1 MSMDRKVIWVGLGSL
16 SVILV
21 GIVLAVIFAKPP
33 SFLGTTYEPIPA
45 PEIAMPLAD
54 GSEFR
59 LSEHKGQVVLIFF
72 GYTYCPDVCPITLAN
87 LKLVATELGADA
99 GRLQVLFIT
108 MDPDRDTPERIQE
121 YASRFDPSFIGIS
134 GPIEEL
140 GQVWDDYGAYRELG
154 PKDANGNYLVTHSSR
169 VTAIDTHGD
178 LRLSFTFDTR
188 WQDIL
193 HDVKL
198 LLAEE

>member
-1 MSMDRKVIWVGLGSL
+1 MDRKVIWVGVGSL
-16 SVILV
+16 LVILV
-21 GIVLAVIFAKPP
+21 GIALAVLFARPP
-33 SFLGTTYEPIPA
+33 SFLGTSYEPIPA
-45 PEIAMPLAD
+45 PEIDMPLAD
-54 GSEFR
+54 GTQFR
-59 LSEHKGQVVLIFF
+59 LSDHKGQVVLVFF

-87 LKLVATELGADA
+87 MKQVVTELGADA
-99 GRLQVLFIT
+99 QRVQVVFVT

-121 YASRFDPSFIGIS
+121 YASRFYPTFVGIS

-140 GQVWDDYGAYRELG
+140 GKIWGDYGAYRELS
-154 PKDANGNYLVTHSSR
+154 PKDENGNYLVTHSSR
-169 VTAIDTHGD
+169 VTVIDTHGD
-178 LRLSFTFDTR
+178 LRLSFTFESR

>member
-1 MSMDRKVIWVGLGSL
+1 MDRKVIWVGLGSL
-16 SVILV
+16 LIVLV
-21 GIVLAVIFAKPP
+21 GIALAILFAKPP

-45 PEIAMPLAD
+45 PAIDMPLAD
-54 GSEFR
+54 GSNFR
-59 LSEHKGQVVLIFF
+59 LSEHKGQVVLLFF

-87 LKLVATELGADA
+87 LKQVVSELGADA
-99 GRLQVLFIT
+99 NRVQVLFVT

-140 GQVWDDYGAYRELG
+140 GKVWGEYGAYRELG
-154 PKDANGNYLVTHSSR
+154 SKDANGNYAVTHSSR
-169 VTAIDTHGD
+169 LTVIDTHGD
-178 LRLSFTFDTR
+178 LRLSFPYETR

-198 LLAEE
+198 LLAEK